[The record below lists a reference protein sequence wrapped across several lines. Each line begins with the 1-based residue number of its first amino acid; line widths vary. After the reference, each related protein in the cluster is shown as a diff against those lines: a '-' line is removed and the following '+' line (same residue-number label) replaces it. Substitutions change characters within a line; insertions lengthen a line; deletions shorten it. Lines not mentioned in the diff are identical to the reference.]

1 MDGNLRR
8 AHLKQYGYGD
18 RINWFY
24 VNGGQ
29 ISVKKYA
36 VSKIPGFM

>member
-8 AHLKQYGYGD
+8 ALLKQYGYGD
-18 RINWFY
+18 RINWFR

-29 ISVKKYA
+29 IGV
-36 VSKIPGFM
+36 